1 MGHARPCHDA
11 HSAARMRSHMM
22 SDERPSKPE
31 NERADGGDV
40 APPQSAQPNMDEWIA
55 RYGGR
60 AHIPWTEW
68 DRAVE
73 EWKAARRAEFE
84 RKKMVGRMLSTAL
97 QQTLS

>member
-1 MGHARPCHDA
+1 
-11 HSAARMRSHMM
+11 M
-22 SDERPSKPE
+22 SDEQPTKPE

-60 AHIPWTEW
+60 ARIPWTEW

-73 EWKAARRAEFE
+73 EWKAGRRCNRRFRNGAATSLFGDGCGRRADRGFH
-84 RKKMVGRMLSTAL
+84 
-97 QQTLS
+97 Q